1 MLLAWRRKPG
11 RRSGWRSPASAL
23 SWEGTPGIGLT
34 VLAVGTV
41 IGEYEP
47 SLFMIFLAGFLGFL
61 TVCLGVWFAATSPRW
76 GSDGD

>member
-1 MLLAWRRKPG
+1 M
-11 RRSGWRSPASAL
+11 
-23 SWEGTPGIGLT
+23 
-34 VLAVGTV
+34 
-41 IGEYEP
+41 GEYEP